1 MLHSREYVFYAFN
14 IFRWFFVFLW
24 KKIWIFSW
32 CTKCINHRALT
43 SYLSL
48 EIRIENS
55 KGLDFLQIVRGI
67 SFDTFVYWLQWLL
80 TLLLR
85 VIFIAE
91 CSYSLAL
98 LISNS
103 DKDKNRL
110 VTTHL
115 PFQILKNKT
124 QMINAAGIRFSFNKT
139 KVISSK
145 LHRRRKVFGY
155 HSDFTNQLGW

>member
-14 IFRWFFVFLW
+14 IFRCFFCFSLE
-24 KKIWIFSW
+24 KIIIYFW
-32 CTKCINHRALT
+32 CTKYINHRALT

-91 CSYSLAL
+91 CGYSLAL

-115 PFQILKNKT
+115 PFQIWKIKLKRS
-124 QMINAAGIRFSFNKT
+124 MLRAYDLVLI
-139 KVISSK
+139 K
-145 LHRRRKVFGY
+145 LRLFR
-155 HSDFTNQLGW
+155 

>member
-1 MLHSREYVFYAFN
+1 MNTYSMLFLYFSL
-14 IFRWFFVFLW
+14 FFCFSL
-24 KKIWIFSW
+24 KKILNYFW
-32 CTKCINHRALT
+32 CIKYINHRALT

-91 CSYSLAL
+91 CGYSLAL

-124 QMINAAGIRFSFNKT
+124 QMINAAGIRFSFDKT
-139 KVISSK
+139 KALLPK
-145 LHRRRKVFGY
+145 LHRRRKVFGRAFRFY
-155 HSDFTNQLGW
+155 